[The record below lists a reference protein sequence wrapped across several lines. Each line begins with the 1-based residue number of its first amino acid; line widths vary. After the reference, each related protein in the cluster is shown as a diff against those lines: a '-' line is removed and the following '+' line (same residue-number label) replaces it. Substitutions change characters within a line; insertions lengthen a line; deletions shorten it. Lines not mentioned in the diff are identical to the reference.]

1 MFRRRTDQV
10 YSTLQ
15 QVQRRIT
22 EQSGQAPEQADV
34 QSVAAAQPVVNLQP
48 LSQALPSGGVAPPAA
63 VPPAATPAAQ
73 PFAGVPTNRLG
84 PMGNRYVLQ
93 VSGDLAMLLVVMWLI
108 SMALMFVLGQHW
120 RSSGGAGLAQGPAGN
135 RETAT
140 APTEAGKRQGEWIY
154 VLMSQTAATVDA
166 VKVFED
172 RARNLNEYVRQNA
185 NRGWKPYFGVRKPVN
200 GGLELAFGLA
210 DGVWGIDQAEF
221 IAFAKVLAEPQP
233 KGGGFA
239 SARWVKVDP

>member
-22 EQSGQAPEQADV
+22 EQSGQAAEPTELQPAGTV
-34 QSVAAAQPVVNLQP
+34 QPAINLQP
-48 LSQALPSGGVAPPAA
+48 LSQALPSGGV
-63 VPPAATPAAQ
+63 VPPAVATAATP
-73 PFAGVPTNRLG
+73 PFPGVQTNRLG
-84 PMGNRYVLQ
+84 PGGNRYVLQ
-93 VSGDLAMLLVVMWLI
+93 VSGDLAMLLVVIWLI

-120 RSSGGAGLAQGPAGN
+120 RASGGAGLAPGPAGN

-140 APTEAGKRQGEWIY
+140 APAAPGKRQGEWIY
-154 VLMSQTAATVDA
+154 VLQSQTTATVEA
-166 VKVFED
+166 AQFFEE

-185 NRGWKPYFGVRKPVN
+185 NRGWKAYFGVRKPVN
-200 GGLELAFGLA
+200 GGIELAYGLA
-210 DGVWGIDQAEF
+210 DGAWGIDQAEF
-221 IAFAKVLAEPQP
+221 VAFAKLLASPP
-233 KGGGFA
+233 PGGGFA